1 MPSTHSLELVVT
13 DGLFVLDRIV
23 SVCRSRRCTVLWLR
37 FDAADRHRSGRVSL
51 GLRAD
56 ERRARLATRHLAELV
71 EVLDVSSDE
80 RYAAEAGEGLDVAK
94 ASAGSRAQRVGS
106 RPSPGAGAD
115 GREPVRPT
123 PTRSCRAAS
132 T

>member
-13 DGLFVLDRIV
+13 DGPVVLDRIV

-37 FDAADRHRSGRVSL
+37 FHAADRHRSGRVSI

-71 EVLDVSSDE
+71 EVLGVSSDE
-80 RYAAEAGEGLDVAK
+80 RYASEAGEELDVGGLRRDRGPRGWDRGPRLAQEGTG
-94 ASAGSRAQRVGS
+94 ASSA
-106 RPSPGAGAD
+106 
-115 GREPVRPT
+115 RPT